1 MATAMDSADEAGG
14 EAVFTSDG
22 LPSLTTPLPPPPLPS
37 IGGASS
43 SSVGADAGDAAEKE
57 NADAVIE
64 DESDPRVAFE
74 SFGDAGTGWMG
85 LSNNVS
91 AATAA
96 ASSSSSTGAWED
108 PRRRLFRL
116 KSEIDALE
124 ATLAKETQK
133 EGGSDDGTHAMAL
146 ELKSRLNK
154 MGMADSGSLATMLRG
169 RQEDLSRVIA
179 RDLEKFGNGDDNDL
193 SKAMNSLSLSG
204 ETKEEDG
211 KIIYELYRSDASATT
226 IPRQAML
233 EERLRKLELAMGSS
247 SDNNEGKSVLER
259 IEEAERL
266 AKEVD
271 AKQVEKLAAKAKVV
285 RADLEAAAR
294 AKAKLASSKSN
305 NNNNNNK
312 EDAKLIAALHSQM
325 VELEGVSAHLP
336 ALAVR
341 LVELSNLHT
350 NAAEFASRLDAAEAA
365 VGRSEGVLTS
375 VEEALGKMEGGWKD
389 NLEGVER
396 NLKRLDELLAKQS
409 S

>member
-43 SSVGADAGDAAEKE
+43 SDGVDAGGAQKE

-64 DESDPRVAFE
+64 DESDPRVAFK

-85 LSNNVS
+85 LSDNAS
-91 AATAA
+91 AAA
-96 ASSSSSTGAWED
+96 AWED

-124 ATLAKETQK
+124 ATLAEETRK

-146 ELKSRLNK
+146 ELKIRLNT

-179 RDLEKFGNGDDNDL
+179 KDLEKFGSGDGNDL
-193 SKAMNSLSLSG
+193 SKAMNSLTLSG

-211 KIIYELYRSDASATT
+211 KIVYELYRSDAAATT
-226 IPRQAML
+226 IPRQAIL

-247 SDNNEGKSVLER
+247 SDNNQGKSVIER

-266 AKEVD
+266 SREVT

-294 AKAKLASSKSN
+294 AKAKLASKSN
-305 NNNNNNK
+305 KDGAGSK
-312 EDAKLIAALHSQM
+312 EDAKSITALHSQM
-325 VELEGVSAHLP
+325 AELEGVSAHLP
-336 ALAVR
+336 AVAVR
-341 LVELSNLHT
+341 LVELSNLHAS
-350 NAAEFASRLDAAEAA
+350 AAEFASRLDAAEAA

-389 NLEGVER
+389 NLEGVEK